1 MSDVARVSLGFVHED
16 GVSESFDAS
25 YKGLIIWDL
34 TRSGHLAHD
43 TGEIKVRG
51 TSYDLITARN
61 MIAKQFIESDS
72 EWLLSVD
79 SDMGFAPDSLDRLLE
94 VADPVKRPI
103 VGGLCFAS
111 RETGQDGLGGYRTV
125 PRPTV
130 LVYTDQ
136 NGKRGFRGVSYF
148 PVNRV
153 MQCDATGMAFVLI
166 HRSVFERISTEYDGK
181 FYDRIEAPDGFLGED
196 VSFCVRAGALGFPVH
211 VHTGVRTN
219 HHKPQW
225 VSDWQFWQGYVSPPA
240 TEATAVIV
248 PVMKRPQNAAPFM
261 ASLRASTGLATVYAV
276 ADKGDHETRA
286 AWLAAGATVLDAKG
300 SHFAEKVNEGA
311 RRTSEPWVFVVGDDV
326 RFHPGWL
333 DHAQYVGNTEGVAV
347 VGTNDGANPRVLT
360 GEHATHLLIRRS
372 YIDEVGAS
380 LDGPGL
386 VCHEGY
392 RHWYV
397 DDEIVSAAK
406 LRGQWGM
413 ALAAMVEH
421 HHPIW
426 GTAPEDDVYKLGQL
440 GAEADSKLFED
451 RMRRKLPRAS

>member
-1 MSDVARVSLGFVHED
+1 
-16 GVSESFDAS
+16 
-25 YKGLIIWDL
+25 
-34 TRSGHLAHD
+34 
-43 TGEIKVRG
+43 
-51 TSYDLITARN
+51 

-413 ALAAMVEH
+413 SLAAMVEH